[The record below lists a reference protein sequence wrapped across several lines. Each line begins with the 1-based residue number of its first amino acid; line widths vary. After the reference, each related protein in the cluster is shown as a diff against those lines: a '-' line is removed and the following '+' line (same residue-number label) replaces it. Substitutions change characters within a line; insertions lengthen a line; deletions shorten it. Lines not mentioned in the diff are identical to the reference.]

1 LSLLIPPRSDL
12 PELMDEPGHPPGEI
26 RRALRDIQWVNRRLS
41 GWRVLRRHLPSLLAS
56 IPAHETVRI
65 LDLGTGSAD
74 LPRAIARWA
83 RHHSRAVQVVG
94 VDQSPEVIDFAR
106 RECSDEPAV
115 RLVQADLHALPFPE
129 GSFHL
134 ATCSLFLHHFDGDG
148 AVEVLRVMARQARHA
163 LLVNDLERHRLAYW
177 SIRVLGR
184 LRGCSPLFRHDA
196 PLSVLRA
203 YRRGELRELVRSA
216 GLEQIRVERH
226 FPYRLAAFGPVNG
239 ERR

>member
-1 LSLLIPPRSDL
+1 MTRRPGLPDPEPAGPGEESVWRYPRPPRLVADARLVEVRFGGEVVASTTGAYRVL
-12 PELMDEPGHPPGEI
+12 ETSHPPGYY
-26 RRALRDIQWVNRRLS
+26 
-41 GWRVLRRHLPSLLAS
+41 LP
-56 IPAHETVRI
+56 PDDVR
-65 LDLGTGSAD
+65 LDLTVAEPGSSMCEWKG
-74 LPRAIARWA
+74 RA
-83 RHHSRAVQVVG
+83 
-94 VDQSPEVIDFAR
+94 
-106 RECSDEPAV
+106 
-115 RLVQADLHALPFPE
+115 
-129 GSFHL
+129 
-134 ATCSLFLHHFDGDG
+134 
-148 AVEVLRVMARQARHA
+148 
-163 LLVNDLERHRLAYW
+163 AYW